1 MSRRSATDTRGA
13 TVPSWMSW
21 SGFVY
26 YGETLGFVLAWV
38 AGIVALTY
46 TTSPSPAT
54 PKVSQ
59 VASVG
64 NAAASV
70 DRQ

>member
-1 MSRRSATDTRGA
+1 MSRHTAA
-13 TVPSWMSW
+13 VPSWMSW
-21 SGFVY
+21 SGLVY
-26 YGETLGFVLAWV
+26 YGETLGFVLAWI

-59 VASVG
+59 VASAG
-64 NAAASV
+64 NAAVSV

>member
-1 MSRRSATDTRGA
+1 
-13 TVPSWMSW
+13 MSW
-21 SGFVY
+21 SGLVY

-54 PKVSQ
+54 LKVNQ
-59 VASVG
+59 VASAG
-64 NAAASV
+64 HAAVSV